1 MGNEIESSGA
11 NRREILRLG
20 AAASAALPFAAP
32 LVGASANEMPPGQ
45 VRDSSTLGRTGLE
58 VSDISFGSSSL
69 EDGQERLV
77 HHALERG
84 INYFDTARNY
94 RKGQSETTLGHA
106 LKGKRDEVVIT
117 TKVITKADSSADW
130 LMGCLDES
138 LRRLQTDHVDV
149 YMNHAVNDV
158 AVMQNPEWHAFVD
171 KAKEQG
177 KIRFV
182 GMSGHAGRLIECLDY
197 VFDEDLVDVVLV
209 AHNFGQDPAFYEGIT
224 RAMDFV
230 ATQQDLMRVL
240 AKGKAKDVGITVMKT
255 LRGARLNDMR
265 PYETGGATF
274 AQAALRWVLS
284 NPHVDSAVITMDSI
298 EKIDEFLGASGW
310 RELAAGDRLLLERYA
325 MLNGDSYCHH
335 ICNDCEGAC
344 PYGVPI
350 ADVLRTRMYA
360 VDYRDIAL
368 ARDEYALL
376 KGNAQACI
384 SCDGQPCASA
394 CTHGVPI
401 AEFCAPVHGL
411 LA

>member
-20 AAASAALPFAAP
+20 AAASAAMPFAAP
-32 LVGASANEMPPGQ
+32 IVGASASEMPSGE
-45 VRDSSTLGRTGLE
+45 VRGFSTLGRTGLK
-58 VSDISFGSSSL
+58 VPDIAFGSSSL
-69 EDGQERLV
+69 EEGQEHLV
-77 HHALERG
+77 HHALDRG
-84 INYFDTARNY
+84 INYFDTARTY
-94 RKGQSETTLGHA
+94 RDGQSETTLGRA
-106 LKGKRDEVVIT
+106 LKGMRDQVVIT
-117 TKVITKADSSADW
+117 SKTVSGPRRTADY
-130 LMGCLDES
+130 LMGRLNES
-138 LRRLQTDHVDV
+138 LKRLQTDHVDV

-158 AVMQNPEWHAFVD
+158 DAMRNPEWQAFAD

-197 VFDEDLVDVVLV
+197 VFDEDMVDVVLV

-230 ATQQDLMRVL
+230 ATQQGLMRVL
-240 AKGKAKDVGITVMKT
+240 AKGKAKNVGITVMKT

-265 PYETGGATF
+265 PFETGGATF

-284 NPHVDSAVITMDSI
+284 NPHVDSAVITMNSI
-298 EKIDEFLGASGW
+298 DKIDEFLGASGW
-310 RELAAGDRLLLERYA
+310 RELAAGDRALLERYA

-360 VDYRDIAL
+360 VDYRDLAL

-376 KGNAQACI
+376 NGNAAACV

-401 AEFCAPVHGL
+401 ADFCAPVHGL